1 MLSVELKNVPESNYA
16 LKEAVKMLRTNV
28 QFCGLDTHVIAITS
42 CTENEGKS
50 MASFLLAQSLAEADK
65 KVLLID
71 ADMRKSVLLDRYGV
85 ESKVMGLSQYLT
97 GMAAIEEVLL
107 ATNYRNLHMIFA
119 GPTPPNPSELLEN
132 KVFSTLVTSL
142 RRVYDY
148 IIIDTPPVGM
158 VIDGAI
164 AAQVCDG
171 VVMVIKANGVGNK
184 YAKDVKQQLERVG
197 AKVLG
202 VILNRVPEKSQGRY
216 SKSYGF
222 YGTYGKEYGR
232 ESAPKSE
239 TKSKA
244 RRINQ

>member
-1 MLSVELKNVPESNYA
+1 MLSVELKKVPESSYS
-16 LKEAVKMLRTNV
+16 LKEAVKMMRTNV

-42 CTENEGKS
+42 CMENEGKS

-71 ADMRKSVLLDRYGV
+71 ADMRKSVLLERYGV
-85 ESKVMGLSQYLT
+85 ESKVMGLSQLLT

-119 GPTPPNPSELLEN
+119 GPTPPNPSELLEG
-132 KVFSTLVTSL
+132 KMFSNLVTSL

-171 VVMVIKANGVGNK
+171 VVMVIRANGVSNK
-184 YAKDVKQQLERVG
+184 FAKDVKQQLERVG

-202 VILNRVPEKSQGRY
+202 VILNRVPEKSPGGY
-216 SKSYGF
+216 YKSYGA
-222 YGTYGKEYGR
+222 YGGYGKEYGR
-232 ESAPKSE
+232 KNISTKG

-244 RRINQ
+244 KRISQ